1 MVLIITTIYIDLL
14 FYFPSRH
21 LDRSTTL
28 TAAKAYGYV
37 LNGYDGELTI
47 IAKVEDIEK
56 EKIDY
61 KESLTDQGADSL
73 DMISIIFAF
82 QEKYGVEIT
91 DESIAAG
98 EWLSIEKMVTNLD
111 KVLLKKQGN

>member
-1 MVLIITTIYIDLL
+1 MAKIAREDVIAVIKGTDV
-14 FYFPSRH
+14 R
-21 LDRSTTL
+21 LDW
-28 TAAKAYGYV
+28 
-37 LNGYDGELTI
+37 
-47 IAKVEDIEK
+47 